1 MAVLSQQQDI
11 ESKRLCRLV
20 GVGGRLREELASSG
34 HDGSSGF
41 GVTELIDVGVK
52 KDLVRADVVLLK
64 GRCVRMVLVSEAL
77 GLPIAV
83 DRSVGGRSRQNE
95 TRAAGAA

>member
-1 MAVLSQQQDI
+1 MYVSTTRHS
-11 ESKRLCRLV
+11 SKKLGRLI

-34 HDGSSGF
+34 HDGRSGF
-41 GVTELIDVGVK
+41 GVTELIDVCVK

-64 GRCVRMVLVSEAL
+64 GRGIRMVFVSEAL
-77 GLPIAV
+77 GLPVAV
-83 DRSVGGRSRQNE
+83 DGAVGGRSRQSA

>member
-1 MAVLSQQQDI
+1 MAVCSQQQDI
-11 ESKRLCRLV
+11 EAKRLCRLA

-34 HDGSSGF
+34 HDGSSCF

-64 GRCVRMVLVSEAL
+64 GRGVRMVLVSEAL

-83 DRSVGGRSRQNE
+83 DGSVGSRSRQSA
-95 TRAAGAA
+95 TRAAVAA

>member
-34 HDGSSGF
+34 HDGSPGF

-64 GRCVRMVLVSEAL
+64 GRGVSMVAVGEAL
-77 GLPIAV
+77 GSPVAV
-83 DRSVGGRSRQNE
+83 DGAVGVLGSSSR
-95 TRAAGAA
+95 

>member
-11 ESKRLCRLV
+11 ESKRLCRLA
-20 GVGGRLREELASSG
+20 GVGGRLREELASSC

-64 GRCVRMVLVSEAL
+64 SCGVSMVAVGEAL
-77 GLPIAV
+77 GSPVAV
-83 DRSVGGRSRQNE
+83 DGAVGVLGSSSR
-95 TRAAGAA
+95 

>member
-1 MAVLSQQQDI
+1 MYVSTTRHR
-11 ESKRLCRLV
+11 SKKLGRLI

-34 HDGSSGF
+34 HDDRSGF

-64 GRCVRMVLVSEAL
+64 SCGVSMVAVGESL
-77 GLPIAV
+77 GSPVAV
-83 DRSVGGRSRQNE
+83 VGP
-95 TRAAGAA
+95 

>member
-1 MAVLSQQQDI
+1 MAVHSQQQDR
-11 ESKRLCRLV
+11 EAKRLCRLI

-34 HDGSSGF
+34 HDGSPGF
-41 GVTELIDVGVK
+41 GVTELIDVCVK

-64 GRCVRMVLVSEAL
+64 GRGIRMVFVSEAL
-77 GLPIAV
+77 GLPVAV
-83 DRSVGGRSRQNE
+83 DGSVGGRSRQSA